1 MASTHPAME
10 THPNLVEM
18 RARLERAEQ
27 AATTPRTQAIEAL
40 ALLTGL
46 YIAASPWIVGFNGFS
61 TLAVNNLIVGI
72 GYALLM
78 SGGFGRAYERT
89 HSMAWAACALGVWTI
104 ISQWVVAGNVDTTK
118 TDVNNIV
125 VGGLA
130 TLLAL
135 VAGTLAATRRG
146 RGVRGASMP

>member
-1 MASTHPAME
+1 VASTHPAME
-10 THPNLVEM
+10 THPDLIEM
-18 RARLERAEQ
+18 RARLEQAER
-27 AATTPRTQAIEAL
+27 AATTPQAQAIEAL

-46 YIAASPWIVGFNGFS
+46 YLAVSPWIVGFNGFT

-118 TDVNNIV
+118 TVVNNVIV
-125 VGGLA
+125 GALA
-130 TLLAL
+130 VLLAL
-135 VAGTLAATRRG
+135 VASSPAVMRSG
-146 RGVRGASMP
+146 RGT